1 MNKIYRT
8 LWNTATQSWIVV
20 SELAK
25 SGGKSASAKTG
36 LVNGVSGVSL
46 TLTTVTASL
55 LFVSGQVG
63 AVDVLGNKHS
73 ITGDVGNYCF
83 FDKTSLSVVCGDEA
97 TKTIDKIDNK
107 PAKSVVIGSKA
118 TNEGES
124 NVAMGINSQTKNT
137 ASIAIGANAK
147 ALDNQAIAIGQDA
160 AANSDWDI
168 SIGRQAGANQIE
180 VAQQGRN
187 IAIGDGAL
195 RGGKGLNNNTALG
208 TSAGER
214 LSGTHNVIMGTYAN
228 ADEAVQSAKTA
239 DKSFTPSQF
248 NIKQNNDGKYYVD
261 ASNTVALGHRALATQ
276 LAAVAIGQQAKA
288 LGSQTIATGNGAK
301 SSGSGSVATGSNS
314 ISTGTSS
321 IAIGGTVNSTES
333 TKTIASDHYAIAM
346 GNGAHA
352 TKSDTVAVGRNAKAA
367 GQGTIA
373 IGYNSGVLKL
383 STETTDAIV
392 AATDAVFIGNKAGY
406 KSNNNR
412 MQVSIGKDSGEGIV
426 GTENITFGNG
436 AGKNTKGN
444 TNIAISSRAGQNV
457 EGHDNF
463 AALIEAGQNIKGVN
477 NIAIG
482 KHAGRGTD
490 ANQKLVINNTIALG
504 KSALASQ
511 NDGIAIGQDSKTQ
524 ATNAIAIGRSTTISD
539 TGLGSV
545 AIGAYSSA
553 NGVNSAAIGQ
563 KAEAS
568 GSNSFAGGQDS
579 HATGK
584 SSIAIGDGAKS
595 SSDSSISVGTYSKAS
610 AGGTTA
616 LGYKSNAQGYR
627 SSALGSEASA
637 TAISTSSVAVG
648 DKSQVNAVKGVAIGY
663 NAQAIGGETANIA
676 IGDSAKADAS
686 GAIVLGTKAE
696 ASSLTGADGKKYGA
710 YSAIVIGTEAK
721 AIAQQAQNGKYEN
734 PKDAIAIGTKAE
746 AHYASAIALGAG
758 AKSDTKAQA
767 ISIGYNSNA
776 KGYQAIAFGSEA
788 KTTENAG
795 SSIALGTKA
804 HTRAAFSLAF
814 GSEAETGFDGGS
826 LTDGAGAIAL
836 GQKAKA
842 KKQSSIALG
851 QDAIADHKDAVAL
864 GSGSQTAD
872 AIATTQATVNG
883 FTYSG
888 FAGTTPTSTV
898 SVGKAG
904 AERTITNVAAGRVT
918 QNSTDAINGSQLYLA
933 LNTLGHVGDTLVTNV
948 LGGDAAIV
956 KTGDTAGTL
965 TMSNIGGTGKGT
977 IHEAI
982 QSVNNTAKA
991 AKTEV
996 VQGNNIV
1003 VTETVGTDGNKVYTV
1018 ATAKEVNFD
1027 KTTVG
1032 SVLIDKNTN
1041 DITGLDNKELTSPDF
1056 GKKGRAATEE
1066 QLSKAV
1072 DQVANVLGGD
1082 AKFENGTLTMTNI
1095 GDTGA
1100 NNIHDAI
1107 KAVNATA
1114 KASKTTVVEG
1124 DNIKVTTE
1132 TAADG
1137 SKTYTVATKKDVKFD
1152 SAVAGGT
1159 KIDSNGLTF
1168 VNDDGSKV
1176 DNSPSISKT
1185 GINAGNQ
1192 KVANVANGD
1201 VSQNSKDAVNGS
1213 QLFAQAEGVKNI
1225 IGGNTTYD
1233 PTTGTYTN
1241 ANIGGTGKNNIS
1253 DAIKASRNEVSAGKN
1268 MTVTPTLGANG
1279 QTIYE
1284 VATKDNVEFK
1294 EIKVGPSV
1302 TINESGL
1309 QAGNIKVDATSNKI
1323 SGLAKGD
1330 VSATST
1336 DAVNGSQLHE
1346 LSQKINQQGNNYNAL
1361 DKRINNVDRKLRAGI
1376 AGANAVAGL
1385 PQAYIPGKS
1394 MVAIATSTY
1403 KGENA
1408 VALGMSRISDNGKVI
1423 IKLTGNTNSRG
1434 DFGGSIGAGYQW

>member
-8 LWNTATQSWIVV
+8 LWNTATQSWVVV

-46 TLTTVTASL
+46 TLTTVATSL
-55 LFVSGQVG
+55 LLISGQVV
-63 AVDVLGNKHS
+63 AVDIVGNKHPLP
-73 ITGDVGNYCF
+73 TNNDGNYCF
-83 FDKTSLSVVCGDEA
+83 FDKTAESVICGDEN
-97 TKTIDKIDNK
+97 TKTVDKFNNK
-107 PAKSVVIGSKA
+107 TPKSVVIGKGA
-118 TNEGES
+118 VNEGES
-124 NVAMGINSQTKNT
+124 NVAVGAT
-137 ASIAIGANAK
+137 AKTGATTA
-147 ALDNQAIAIGQDA
+147 AIAIGNA
-160 AANSDWDI
+160 AQANKDYAIAVGHEAQGNGKWDI
-168 SIGRQAGANQIE
+168 SIGRLAGQNATPANNSE
-180 VAQQGRN
+180 GRN

-195 RGGKGLNNNTALG
+195 KDGKNVNNNTALG
-208 TSAGER
+208 TSAGQR

-228 ADEAVQSAKTA
+228 ADEAVQSALAGSTI
-239 DKSFTPSQF
+239 TE
-248 NIKQNNDGKYYVD
+248 IKAKQTSDNKYYIE

-301 SSGSGSVATGSNS
+301 ASGSGSVATGSNS

-321 IAIGGTVNSTES
+321 IAIGGTVNTTES

-490 ANQKLVINNTIALG
+490 ANQKLAISNTIALG
-504 KSALASQ
+504 KSALASKD
-511 NDGIAIGQDSKTQ
+511 DGIAIGQDSKTQ

-648 DKSQVNAVKGVAIGY
+648 DKSKVDTTKGIAIGY
-663 NAQAIGGETANIA
+663 NAQALGQQTSNIA
-676 IGDSAKADAS
+676 IGDSSKAEAS
-686 GAIVLGTKAE
+686 GAIVLGTEAHADNDSYSSIAVGTKAN
-696 ASSLTGADGKKYGA
+696 TGY
-710 YSAIVIGTEAK
+710 
-721 AIAQQAQNGKYEN
+721 
-734 PKDAIAIGTKAE
+734 KDAIAIGTETLAKE
-746 AHYASAIALGAG
+746 ASSIALGAH
-758 AKSDTKAQA
+758 AKSDGKSQA
-767 ISIGYNSNA
+767 TSIGYKANA
-776 KGYQAIAFGSEA
+776 TGYQAIAFGSEA
-788 KTTENAG
+788 KTKDNAG
-795 SSIALGTKA
+795 SSIAFGTKA
-804 HTRAAFSLAF
+804 YTRAAGSLAF
-814 GSEAETGFDGGS
+814 GAEAETGFEGGTV
-826 LTDGAGAIAL
+826 TDGAGAVAL
-836 GQKAKA
+836 GWKAKA

-1032 SVLIDKNTN
+1032 SVVIDKNTN
-1041 DITGLDNKELTSPDF
+1041 DITGLANKELTSPDF
-1056 GKKGRAATEE
+1056 GTKGRAATEE

-1100 NNIHDAI
+1100 TTIHDAI
-1107 KAVNATA
+1107 KNVNAVA
-1114 KASKTTVVEG
+1114 KAAKTTVKQG
-1124 DNIKVTTE
+1124 DNIVVTE
-1132 TAADG
+1132 EVANDG

-1185 GINAGNQ
+1185 GIDAGNQ

-1213 QLFAQAEGVKNI
+1213 QLFAQGEGVKNI